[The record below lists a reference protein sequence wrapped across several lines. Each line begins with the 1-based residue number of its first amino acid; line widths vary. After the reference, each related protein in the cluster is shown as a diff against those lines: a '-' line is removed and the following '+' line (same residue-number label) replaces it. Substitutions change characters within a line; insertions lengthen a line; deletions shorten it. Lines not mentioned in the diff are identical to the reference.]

1 MLPWGMQPRLLFIPF
16 AAQAE
21 LTGAIALASARYR
34 AALPAQALN
43 AMGIKTALA
52 DYSRVQQPGLA
63 EAELIVIMQPK
74 EQMLAPSQGRD
85 YWPRLFDFIARQ
97 RQAGKRVALDVSD
110 LKIGP
115 GYRAHLAAR
124 AGEAAAT
131 AAEGLYR
138 RLCASVDLL
147 VAPTPALADLLRA
160 ALGDEAPDI
169 VAIPDPVEV
178 TRQPPRFAPGSVP
191 GAIPKLLWFGT
202 FGSHADALRK
212 LLQDDLAALNRP
224 LDLLLL
230 CESLSAEILHGLQAP
245 RINLRAENWSLPAL
259 EAALAACD
267 AVLLPFNA
275 DDALAAGKSNNRAL
289 QTLQAGRY
297 FLAHDI
303 ASYRELAAYGHVG
316 PHLGQALQ
324 AALNAPA
331 AIPPRIA
338 AGQAM
343 IDAHYTP
350 AAVARLWAE
359 LL

>member
-43 AMGIKTALA
+43 AMGISAALA

-85 YWPRLFDFIARQ
+85 YWPRLFDFIARH

-115 GYRAHLAAR
+115 DYRAHLAAR

-147 VAPTPALADLLRA
+147 AAPTPALADLLRA

-178 TRQPPRFAPGSVP
+178 TRRPPRFAPGAV
-191 GAIPKLLWFGT
+191 PKLLWFGT
-202 FGSHADALRK
+202 FGSHAEALRK
-212 LLQDDLAALNRP
+212 LLQNDLAALDRP

-230 CESLSAEILHGLQAP
+230 SEPLSAEILHGLQTP
-245 RINLRAENWSLPAL
+245 RINLRAENWSLPML
-259 EAALAACD
+259 ETALAGCD
-267 AVLLPFNA
+267 AALLPFNA
-275 DDALAAGKSNNRAL
+275 ADALAAGKSNNRAL
-289 QTLQAGRY
+289 QALQAGRY

-316 PHLGQALQ
+316 AHLGPALL
-324 AALNAPA
+324 AALNDPA

-350 AAVARLWAE
+350 AAVARLWAN
-359 LL
+359 LF

>member
-1 MLPWGMQPRLLFIPF
+1 MTSRLLFIPF
-16 AAQAE
+16 AAQSE

-43 AMGIKTALA
+43 DMGIDAALA

-63 EAELIVIMQPK
+63 DAECIVIMQPK

-85 YWPRLFDFIARQ
+85 YWPRLFDFIARH
-97 RQAGKRVALDVSD
+97 RQAGKRVVLDVSD
-110 LKIGP
+110 LKVGT
-115 GYRAHLAAR
+115 GYHAYLAAR
-124 AGEAAAT
+124 AGDQAAT

-138 RLCASVDLL
+138 RLCMSVDRL
-147 VAPTPALADLLRA
+147 VAPTPALADLLRD
-160 ALGDEAPDI
+160 ALGHDAPDI
-169 VAIPDPVEV
+169 TAIPDPVEV
-178 TRQPPRFAPGSVP
+178 VRQKPRFAPGAVP
-191 GAIPKLLWFGT
+191 RLLWFGT

-212 LLQDDLAALNRP
+212 LLHDDLAKLDRP

-230 CESLSAEILHGLQAP
+230 CEALPAEILQSLQAP
-245 RINLRAENWSLPAL
+245 RINLRTENWSLSAL
-259 EAALAACD
+259 EAALHDCD

-275 DDALAAGKSNNRAL
+275 EDALVAGKSNNRAL
-289 QTLQAGRY
+289 QALQAGRT

-303 ASYRELAAYGHVG
+303 ASYRTLSAFGSVG
-316 PHLGQALQ
+316 PHIGQALL
-324 AALNAPA
+324 AALNDPA

-350 AAVARLWAE
+350 AAVARLWAA

>member
-1 MLPWGMQPRLLFIPF
+1 MTSRLLFIPF
-16 AAQAE
+16 AAQTE

-43 AMGIKTALA
+43 DMGIDAALA

-63 EAELIVIMQPK
+63 DAECIVIMQPK

-85 YWPRLFDFIARQ
+85 YWPRLFDFIARH
-97 RQAGKRVALDVSD
+97 RQAGKRVVLDVSD
-110 LKIGP
+110 LKVGT
-115 GYRAHLAAR
+115 GYHAYLAAR
-124 AGEAAAT
+124 AGEQAAT

-138 RLCASVDLL
+138 RLCMSVDRL
-147 VAPTPALADLLRA
+147 VAPTPALADLLRD
-160 ALGDEAPDI
+160 ALGHDAPDI

-178 TRQPPRFAPGSVP
+178 ARQTPRFAPGSVP
-191 GAIPKLLWFGT
+191 RLLWFGT

-212 LLQDDLAALNRP
+212 LLHDDLAKLDRP

-230 CESLSAEILHGLQAP
+230 CEALPAEILQSLQAP
-245 RINLRAENWSLPAL
+245 RINLRSEAWSLPAL
-259 EAALAACD
+259 EAALHDCD

-275 DDALAAGKSNNRAL
+275 EDALVAGKSNNRAL
-289 QTLQAGRY
+289 QALQAGRT

-303 ASYRELAAYGHVG
+303 ASYRTLSAFGSVG
-316 PHLGQALQ
+316 PQIGQALL
-324 AALNAPA
+324 AALHDPA

-350 AAVARLWAE
+350 EAVARLWAA